1 MVVEHAFMTA
11 LELSIIPIMIMIALS
26 AIAYMLSKLIKYK
39 EFEIF
44 AKMELYQIL
53 ISLVL
58 LITIILGTQA
68 LFEICSSIAGNDPF
82 TIALEYLEDL
92 IGQTYKSIRSAF
104 WGRFGVEFLS
114 KISVS
119 LGLEEIVPG
128 WETMGIP
135 LDVSVNFP
143 PTDLST
149 LGRALD
155 KLFAILSPFYASL
168 AIQQFAL
175 SVIKAIMISLILPV
189 GIFLRVFP
197 TTRNS
202 GSFLIAVA
210 IGFYIVF
217 PFTYVVHSAVME
229 DITTTIQEESLNT
242 LEKIMYDLPASGAY
256 NVVFTGIWGKVFG
269 LAGPKIYELFK
280 GILMFPVIIMQGLF
294 LPTISMAITIS
305 FINSF
310 QKFLIQRFD

>member
-1 MVVEHAFMTA
+1 
-11 LELSIIPIMIMIALS
+11 
-26 AIAYMLSKLIKYK
+26 
-39 EFEIF
+39 
-44 AKMELYQIL
+44 
-53 ISLVL
+53 
-58 LITIILGTQA
+58 
-68 LFEICSSIAGNDPF
+68 
-82 TIALEYLEDL
+82 
-92 IGQTYKSIRSAF
+92 
-104 WGRFGVEFLS
+104 
-114 KISVS
+114 
-119 LGLEEIVPG
+119 
-128 WETMGIP
+128 
-135 LDVSVNFP
+135 
-143 PTDLST
+143 
-149 LGRALD
+149 
-155 KLFAILSPFYASL
+155 
-168 AIQQFAL
+168 
-175 SVIKAIMISLILPV
+175 MISLILPV